1 MNYLPKTGFII
12 IFLHVILEFSILVI
26 EGICILRLEIL
37 LIIKERLVGQNAL
50 SCTPPIIIIII
61 IIIDLRD
68 VIERQEHRVLNL

>member
-12 IFLHVILEFSILVI
+12 IFLHVILEFSVLVI
-26 EGICILRLEIL
+26 EDICILRLEIL

-50 SCTPPIIIIII
+50 SGTPPI